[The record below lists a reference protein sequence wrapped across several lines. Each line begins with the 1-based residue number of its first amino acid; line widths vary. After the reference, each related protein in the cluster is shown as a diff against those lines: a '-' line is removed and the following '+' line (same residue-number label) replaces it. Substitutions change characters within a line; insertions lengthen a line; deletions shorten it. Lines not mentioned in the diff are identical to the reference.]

1 MVGDPCQL
9 PATVFSRVAKDANY
23 GQSLFQVRAMTD
35 NSYHLLNHQGAFIYN
50 DNRLQSES
58 HLKRLV
64 LYLFTVM

>member
-50 DNRLQSES
+50 DNRLQS
-58 HLKRLV
+58 
-64 LYLFTVM
+64 